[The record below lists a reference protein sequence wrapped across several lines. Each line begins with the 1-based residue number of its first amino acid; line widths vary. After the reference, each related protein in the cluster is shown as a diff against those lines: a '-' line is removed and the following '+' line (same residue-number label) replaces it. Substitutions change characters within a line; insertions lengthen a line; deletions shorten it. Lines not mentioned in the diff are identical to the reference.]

1 MNVLV
6 PRMSEKAFKLST
18 DRNTY
23 VFNVPMGMNRTEVS
37 NFIAKEYSVEVH
49 SVKISIAKG
58 KAVRSVRKGG
68 RATSSTRAD
77 VKKAYVRLIAGQ
89 SLPIF
94 AAVEEEIKAAE
105 DQATKTTEVAE
116 KAKRG
121 IFGLRNQKANKTATA
136 GTTVTRTQAK
146 IGEK

>member
-1 MNVLV
+1 MSVLV

-23 VFNVPMGMNRTEVS
+23 VFNVPIDMNRNQVADS
-37 NFIAKEYSVEVH
+37 IAKEYSVTVE
-49 SVKISIAKG
+49 SVKIAIAKG
-58 KAVRSVRKGG
+58 KAVRFVRKGG
-68 RATSSTRAD
+68 RVNTGFRAD
-77 VKKAYVRLIAGQ
+77 VKKAYVRLAKGQ

-94 AAVEEEIKAAE
+94 AAVEEEIKASEKDA
-105 DQATKTTEVAE
+105 KTETVAP

-121 IFGLRNQKANKTATA
+121 IFARKNEKATKTGGA
-136 GTTVTRTQAK
+136 GATVTRTQAK